1 MLFEA
6 LPCDW
11 AFRWRAWTIF
21 VGVLTV
27 FAGVA
32 VPSAQF
38 TVGPSGSAGGFVAPD
53 PKAPPMARG
62 TGIIAGRTI
71 DGSGPRP
78 VPGAIVTL
86 TVPGAA
92 PVRVMADAQGQFVFR
107 DLPVGRFTLTAAR
120 SGYVDGAYGRL
131 RPGGQAQ
138 AIDLAAAQHVGDVA
152 VALWKFAVIT
162 GRVLDEH
169 GDPIVGASVRVLKRT
184 TVTGRR
190 QFVNGP
196 MDSTDDRGV
205 YRISSLEPGDYIV
218 VVPMTQPFAAEA
230 MIRSLGLPV
239 PPPPPDGGGGSA
251 AAFVFRA
258 TMNGDSEVVVKGSDS
273 GMPPTL
279 VGDDGQAL
287 TYQTEFY
294 PAATAASRATPVT
307 VLSGDERA
315 GIDFQLKPVRAV
327 NVSGHVTVPDGQPN
341 NLSVMLLP
349 ADTDV
354 FTPIETAM
362 AMTRSD
368 GAFQFSHV
376 PPGQYTLHAQ
386 RSFRMPMGGEATSVV
401 QNNGGSVLRMV
412 TLNRGGGPGTA
423 APPLPAEPT
432 LWADVPV
439 SVGPGDLEDVAVPMQ
454 NGLRVSGRVE
464 FSGSVT
470 PPPADQFPAIGL
482 TLDPADGHTEGL
494 GSAVRG
500 RVESTGQFTTM
511 GVPPGRYLLRVTAP
525 SGWVLRSAM
534 ANGQDASDVPIELR
548 DGDVSGVVI
557 TFIDRP
563 SSLSGSVTS
572 PSGQPDGGAAVIVFP
587 VDREAWAG
595 TGSTPRR
602 LRNVRTAQDG
612 SYSFANLPAGD
623 YLVAGVSDALTADW
637 QNVEFLAALSRSASR
652 VTIGEGERKTQAL
665 TTVRLQ

>member
-1 MLFEA
+1 MKSHSLGWRSCAVAAGA
-6 LPCDW
+6 LM
-11 AFRWRAWTIF
+11 I
-21 VGVLTV
+21 LTG
-27 FAGVA
+27 AA
-32 VPSAQF
+32 VPAAQF
-38 TVGPSGSAGGFVAPD
+38 TVTQATGGMQGGQP
-53 PKAPPMARG
+53 PPPMARG
-62 TGIIAGRTI
+62 TGVIIGWAI

-78 VPGAIVTL
+78 VPGVVVTL

-107 DLPVGRFTLTAAR
+107 DLPVGRFALTAAR
-120 SGYVDGAYGRL
+120 SGYLDGAYGRL

-138 AIDLAAAQHVGDVA
+138 TIDLAAAQHVGDVTI
-152 VALWKFAVIT
+152 ALWRFAAIT
-162 GRVLDEH
+162 GRVIDEH
-169 GDPIVGASVRVLKRT
+169 GDPIVSASVRVLKQT
-184 TVTGRR
+184 SVAGRR
-190 QFVNGP
+190 LFVNGP

-205 YRISSLEPGDYIV
+205 YRISSLEPGNYIV

-239 PPPPPDGGGGSA
+239 PPPPPDGGAGN

-258 TMNGDSEVVVKGSDS
+258 TMNGDNEVLVKGSDS
-273 GMPPTL
+273 GMPPTV
-279 VGDDGQAL
+279 VGEDGQVL

-294 PAATAASRATPVT
+294 PAATAASRATSVT

-327 NVSGHVTVPDGQPN
+327 NVSGHVTVPDGRPN
-341 NLSVMLLP
+341 NLSVTLLP

-362 AMTRSD
+362 AMTRGD
-368 GAFQFSHV
+368 GGFQFTHV
-376 PPGQYTLHAQ
+376 PPGQYTLHVQ
-386 RSFRMPMGGEATSVV
+386 RTFRMPMGGETTTVV
-401 QNNGGSVLRMV
+401 QNNGGSVMRMM

-423 APPLPAEPT
+423 TPPLPVEPT

-464 FSGSVT
+464 FSGSAT
-470 PPPADQFPAIGL
+470 PPSADQFPTIGL
-482 TLDPADGHTEGL
+482 TLDPADGRTEGL

-511 GVPPGRYLLRVTAP
+511 GVPPGKYLLRVTAP
-525 SGWVLRSAM
+525 SGWVLRGAA

-548 DGDVSGVVI
+548 DGDASGVVI
-557 TFIDRP
+557 TFTDRP
-563 SSLSGSVTS
+563 STLSGSATT
-572 PSGQPDGGAAVIVFP
+572 PSGQPDAGAAVIVFP
-587 VDREAWAG
+587 VDRQAWAG

-612 SYSFANLPAGD
+612 SYSFANLPTGD
-623 YLVAGVSDALTADW
+623 YFVAGVSDASTADW
-637 QNVEFLAALSRSASR
+637 RSVEFLAALSRSAVR
-652 VTIGEGERKTQAL
+652 VTIAEGERKTQAL
-665 TTVRLQ
+665 TVTR